1 MPDEGPEKSPEK
13 RDNQQIDIQNVHF
26 RIVLMG
32 RVQGGIVIL
41 DPQVYL
47 SYRAEKS
54 LKNAISSLRWKLRW
68 EKGE

>member
-1 MPDEGPEKSPEK
+1 MANEGAEKSPEK
-13 RDNQQIDIQNVHF
+13 QEIDIEHVHF
-26 RIVLMG
+26 RLVLLG
-32 RVQGGIVIL
+32 RIDGGLIIL

-47 SYRAEKS
+47 NYRAEKS